1 MSFCLPTIQS
11 PFWLNHRFSLTALSY
26 SAFYSALSYLPWL
39 KSLMTFYLNA
49 TFFNNTNTAPLPP
62 SLAGADTNANT

>member
-11 PFWLNHRFSLTALSY
+11 PFWLNHRFSLA
-26 SAFYSALSYLPWL
+26 ALSYLPWL

-49 TFFNNTNTAPLPP
+49 IFFNNTNTAPLPP